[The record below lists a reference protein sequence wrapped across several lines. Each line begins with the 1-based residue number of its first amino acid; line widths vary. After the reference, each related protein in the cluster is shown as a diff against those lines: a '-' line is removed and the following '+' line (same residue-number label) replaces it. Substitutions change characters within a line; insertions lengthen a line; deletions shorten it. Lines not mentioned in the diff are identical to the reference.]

1 MTGVW
6 MEVRSSRL
14 CTACLGRGREE
25 YLRNLIIDDGELS
38 SFVQRC
44 FACQGVTTKAAA
56 VGNDLR
62 ARLLKSE
69 KRAGSRVLKL
79 MAVGALLALGAMAVA
94 ASALAA
100 IQ

>member
-25 YLRNLIIDDGELS
+25 YLKNLIIDDGPLS
-38 SFVQRC
+38 SLIARC
-44 FACQGVTTKAAA
+44 FACNGVETKAAA